1 MTHVLSPLG
10 SAIVTVA
17 ILHYIYDPLCGWCYG
32 AAPLLTIA
40 RDISEL
46 SIEMHA
52 GGMCV
57 GNDRRPVTPKVRDYV
72 LRHDQRIAAVTGQV
86 FGEAYL
92 SELLFDES
100 ETLDSEP
107 PTTAILA
114 AQAMSSDGLEMLK
127 RIQIAHFIDGRRIS
141 RRATLIDIAAKMG
154 LDPNEFGASCD
165 LFRGE
170 FTMNHI
176 EETRRLMYSVGATG
190 FPTFLLAV
198 KNGFHYLDS
207 SRYMARAREWRDYL
221 LERMASDPPVGDT
234 L

>member
-1 MTHVLSPLG
+1 M
-10 SAIVTVA
+10 TVA
-17 ILHYIYDPLCGWCYG
+17 VLHYIYDPLCGWCYG

-40 RDISEL
+40 REIPGL

-57 GNDRRPVTPKVRDYV
+57 GNDRRPITPKVRDYV

-86 FGEAYL
+86 FGEPYL

-127 RIQIAHFIDGRRIS
+127 RIQMAHFIDGRRIS
-141 RRATLIDIAAKMG
+141 RRATLIDIAAEMD
-154 LDPNEFGASCD
+154 LDREAFAASFD

-176 EETRRLMYSVGATG
+176 EETRRLMYAVGATG

-198 KNGFHYLDS
+198 KEGFHYLDT
-207 SRYMARAREWRDYL
+207 SRYLARPLEWRDYL
-221 LERMASDPPVGDT
+221 LERMASDPPVDST
-234 L
+234 W